1 MSNYET
7 MSDELMGAMRSIWG
21 NERYRS
27 NERRMR
33 RCVDAWKEICSRYL
47 SQASDPYDYNVT
59 LAFMNAVTYKIYNMD
74 YERSIEFITNV
85 CNTMR
90 EV

>member
-1 MSNYET
+1 MVNYKT
-7 MSDELMGAMRSIWG
+7 MSDELMGAMGAIWG

-27 NERRMR
+27 NERKLR

-47 SQASDPYDYNVT
+47 SKASDPYDYNVT
-59 LAFMNAVTYKIYNMD
+59 LAFMNAVTYKIYNMT
-74 YERSIEFITNV
+74 YERAIEYITNV
-85 CNTMR
+85 CKTMK

>member
-1 MSNYET
+1 MRK
-7 MSDELMGAMRSIWG
+7 MSDELMSAMSAIWG

-47 SQASDPYDYNVT
+47 SQADDPYIYNVT
-59 LAFMNAVTYKIYNMD
+59 LAFMNAVTYKIYNMS
-74 YERSIEFITNV
+74 YERAIEFITNV
-85 CNTMR
+85 IDTMK